1 MLCSM
6 ASAQNTFTLS
16 LSSGGPAPL
25 DSVSQYNHYCAAYIV
40 HNGDTVDFV
49 PMYWYT
55 GNQFIGFF
63 HLYEAGSYQIQYVH
77 YVGTN
82 ARIDTTGKTKV
93 NHTPGNLMIGA
104 AAVYPKFEVIDGYY
118 VDTYKGDTTLIWPG
132 GMDSP
137 ENFLGYYGFV
147 NTFNSGGKSN
157 DLDGT
162 TPYSD
167 PNGFYSYHLDG
178 LHHYDPHLGDY
189 ESTPLAWGPE
199 AHRIFG
205 AVNYLSQHANALSWV
220 SVNGN
225 KGDGQD
231 TWPTGAEPNGN
242 GPVYPD
248 RAKLEQWGNLV
259 KYINQKDMVVYWKLL
274 ETENCDWSLDWFKAY
289 AWELVARFHQFERIV
304 WILSEE
310 SDLTAQEEMDR
321 LDYLRSI
328 CPQCELSIHT
338 YPNFQDEVFPPLLYQ
353 LDGLEL
359 QVGNN
364 GIQGKLD
371 DWLGGYHAVS
381 WSEQGGANDG
391 ISNPNNLDNLQRNL
405 GQGLIKGMAGML
417 GYRGYGYPHDDLD
430 LESFRLV
437 QFLPAMYTA
446 SKIAE
451 GTQDFRKM
459 EYDLISA
466 GDNHVRCNAD
476 RTRFVSYC
484 DDGDA
489 LYLDYNWTNV
499 QTSKSTFINAFSG
512 DTLGVVYTDASTAL
526 AAQPAPQ
533 YYAIPNLYSIPVYVV
548 TEPEPLTLGLRG
560 KPYTWRNTA
569 CVDLTGENSLEWWL
583 LTREGWKLKYTQ
595 DYALATNCYDY
606 FGCGTATY
614 SVAKVKVTDLLTGE
628 VTEELFEIKP
638 EVSMLV
644 MSEGVLVFP
653 CGRSDWKLYDS
664 IGRKLD
670 EGFGDHF
677 AIDRPDLPTGL
688 YYLKLDTTC
697 LTFRKE

>member
-1 MLCSM
+1 M
-6 ASAQNTFTLS
+6 SAQNTFTLS

-49 PMYWYT
+49 PMYWYA
-55 GNQFIGFF
+55 GNQFIGFL

-104 AAVYPKFEVIDGYY
+104 TAVYPKFEVIDGYY

-137 ENFLGYYGFV
+137 ENFLGYYGFI

-225 KGDGQD
+225 DGDGQD

-259 KYINQKDMVVYWKLL
+259 KYIDQKDMVIYWKLL
-274 ETENCDWSLDWFKAY
+274 ETENCDWSLDWFKGY
-289 AWELVARFHQFERIV
+289 AWELISRFHQFERIV

-364 GIQGKLD
+364 QVQGKLN

-489 LYLDYNWTNV
+489 LYLNYNWTNV
-499 QTSKSTFINAFSG
+499 QISKSTFINAFSG
-512 DTLGVVYTDASTAL
+512 DTLGIVFTDASTAL

-533 YYAIPNLYSIPVYVV
+533 YYAIPNLYSIPTYVV
-548 TEPEPLTLGLRG
+548 TEPVVNTVFDIVDFNTYKNRACISVNEISHIDWYIKRRFGSDPWFKVKSMEYEVGEICFDYIGCDYFQQNDAKVVVTDMQGNSNEIYFLTEVNPEPLTM
-560 KPYTWRNTA
+560 
-569 CVDLTGENSLEWWL
+569 V
-583 LTREGWKLKYTQ
+583 
-595 DYALATNCYDY
+595 
-606 FGCGTATY
+606 
-614 SVAKVKVTDLLTGE
+614 
-628 VTEELFEIKP
+628 
-638 EVSMLV
+638 
-644 MSEGVLVFP
+644 EGVIQFP
-653 CGRSDWKLYDS
+653 CGLTEWTVIDFM
-664 IGRKLD
+664 GRLINSGQST
-670 EGFGDHF
+670 EFVV
-677 AIDRPDLPTGL
+677 
-688 YYLKLDTTC
+688 DTSLSRGIYF
-697 LTFRKE
+697 LTTSSTTYPFKIR